1 MSDSPT
7 IQQIRTAL
15 EHDLT
20 IDIVTIGAKS
30 GQPRKTEIWFTNI
43 DGQIIICGTPAA
55 EGESGVRAK
64 RDWLANMIANP
75 DFRFC
80 LKESLP
86 AELTARAHLVRDRDE
101 RRRLMS
107 APETQWYR
115 DQVDSVEQLVD
126 DSPIVRIEFTGNFTV
141 QNR

>member
-1 MSDSPT
+1 MPDSVT
-7 IQQIRTAL
+7 MEQIRRAF
-15 EHDLT
+15 ENDRT

-30 GQPRKTEIWFTNI
+30 GQPRTTEIWFTNI

-55 EGESGVRAK
+55 AGGSGKRAR

-75 DFRFC
+75 DFLFC
-80 LKESLP
+80 LKESLQV
-86 AELTARAHLVRDRDE
+86 ELTARAHVVNDRDE
-101 RRRLMS
+101 RWRLMS

-126 DSPIVRIEFTGNFTV
+126 DGPIVRIEFTGDFGE
-141 QNR
+141 